1 MTAFRHALLNKNA
14 CKIRG
19 KFGAVLAISLGKVL
33 GLLFLAHS
41 PRPQIER
48 LSSATPTLS
57 NRITLN
63 DK

>member
-19 KFGAVLAISLGKVL
+19 KFGAVLAISLGNLL
-33 GLLFLAHS
+33 GLPSLAPS
-41 PRPQIER
+41 PRLQIAR
-48 LSSATPTLS
+48 LSSATPMLS
-57 NRITLN
+57 NGITLK

>member
-1 MTAFRHALLNKNA
+1 MTAFRHTLLNKNA

-19 KFGAVLAISLGKVL
+19 KFGAVLAISLGNLL
-33 GLLFLAHS
+33 GFLFLVPGPH
-41 PRPQIER
+41 PQIER

-57 NRITLN
+57 NGITLK